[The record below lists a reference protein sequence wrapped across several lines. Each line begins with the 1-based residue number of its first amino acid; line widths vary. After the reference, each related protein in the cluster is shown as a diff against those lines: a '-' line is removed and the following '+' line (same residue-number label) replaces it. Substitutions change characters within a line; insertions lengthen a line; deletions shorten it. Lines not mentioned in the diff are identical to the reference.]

1 MALRG
6 LLNRIVDY
14 RRRPVPWS
22 FSQMVEQVEVRRGR
36 RWRDR
41 HRAEPCDVS
50 VPTACWPAGPRA
62 ARPAPGKVGPKSPPC

>member
-1 MALRG
+1 
-6 LLNRIVDY
+6 
-14 RRRPVPWS
+14 
-22 FSQMVEQVEVRRGR
+22 MVEQVEVRRGR